1 MVSGCHLS
9 GIMGGWEYYEEKSGF
24 HFTIAKHWILATTDK
39 TVVESA
45 YDRAELMYEKYQYD
59 D

>member
-1 MVSGCHLS
+1 
-9 GIMGGWEYYEEKSGF
+9 MGGWEYYEEKSGV
-24 HFTIAKHWILATTDK
+24 HFTIAKQWILATTDK

-45 YDRAELMYEKYQYD
+45 YDRAELMYERHQYD

>member
-9 GIMGGWEYYEEKSGF
+9 GIKGGWETYEEKSGV
-24 HFTIAKHWILATTDK
+24 HFTIATTDK

-45 YDRAELMYEKYQYD
+45 YDRAELIYERHQYD